1 MMNSDDR
8 TKGLVKVLFTPNDD
22 DDPMPESMWAEPL
35 GDDTYRLCNSPFF
48 FYGVSFEDVVRAA
61 PAADGM
67 LEFQEVVARSGASTF
82 RIMVREGVGQD
93 QFDRY
98 RQPLLDLGGSL
109 ERASGRLYAVDVPPG
124 ANVDQAVT
132 LLVNG
137 EENGVWDW
145 EEGYRHRE
153 TKLSLIIPRRR
164 R

>member
-1 MMNSDDR
+1 MTNSDDR
-8 TKGLVKVLFTPNDD
+8 TKGMVKVLFTQNDD

-35 GDDTYRLCNSPFF
+35 GDGTYRVQNSPFF

-67 LEFQEVVARSGASTF
+67 LEFQEVVTRSGASTF
-82 RIMVREGVGQD
+82 RIMVREGVEQD

-98 RQPLLDLGGSL
+98 RQPLLALGCSL
-109 ERASGRLYAVDVPPG
+109 ERASKRLYAVDVPPG

-132 LLVNG
+132 LLVDG

-145 EEGYRHRE
+145 EEAYRHCD
-153 TKLSLIIPRRR
+153 TKRSLITPRRR
-164 R
+164 P